1 MLKIIPLVVLATTC
15 FAEPSE
21 LVDSLDTA
29 DPAKPAY
36 RNPSLPTEVRVKD
49 LLSRMTVDEKLAQLG
64 KLQAF
69 RAYDRVDGHI
79 VLKSDAV
86 EGIATNC
93 PGTAYGVLRADWWT
107 GRNWNTGVAPEMAV
121 EAINAFQRI
130 AVERTRLGIP
140 IFFVEEA
147 PHGLMALGEPRAGA
161 GARNASAKIPN
172 SSPRLASRSSKG

>member
-29 DPAKPAY
+29 DPAKLAY

-79 VLKSDAV
+79 VLKPDAV

-147 PHGLMALGEPRAGA
+147 PHGLMALGEPVYPTGL
-161 GARNASAKIPN
+161 G
-172 SSPRLASRSSKG
+172 LG

>member
-15 FAEPSE
+15 FAEPPE

-79 VLKSDAV
+79 VLKPDAV

-130 AVERTRLGIP
+130 AVD
-140 IFFVEEA
+140 
-147 PHGLMALGEPRAGA
+147 
-161 GARNASAKIPN
+161 
-172 SSPRLASRSSKG
+172 